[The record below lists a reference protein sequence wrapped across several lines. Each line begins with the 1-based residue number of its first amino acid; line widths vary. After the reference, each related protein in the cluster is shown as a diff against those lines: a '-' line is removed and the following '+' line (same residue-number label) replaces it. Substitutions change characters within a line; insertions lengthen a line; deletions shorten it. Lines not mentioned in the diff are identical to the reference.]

1 MLVSRALLETLIDL
15 SDHPGRAL
23 ARLMDD
29 TGLEV
34 KGSDEHDGDTILHVE
49 TLANRGDHAS
59 HHGVAT
65 ELAGRLLRAVRLP
78 DLTELPAAP
87 SARSV
92 RIQTPLCPRYTLLDL
107 PAYRPRP
114 TSAGMA
120 AWLRRLGSDV
130 HNEAADVTNFVSLE
144 LGQPMHAFDR
154 RKVAGEVRVE
164 ELAEPADV
172 LALDSKTYRLP
183 AGAIVIRDAE
193 KIIAVAGIIGCLN
206 SSVSEDTQ
214 GILLESAIFDPVRVR
229 TTARAMKIS
238 TRASFRF
245 ERGADSE
252 MAEIGQRRALFLLG
266 APLGPAPGGEAAG
279 YTDCWPG
286 KPGPRLV
293 PLRLSFLARYLGV
306 DLGRALVEAR
316 LSCLGFRLHAAPPD
330 AENDTL
336 IWEVPP
342 RRQWDVDTEQDLIEE
357 VAKSHGYNALPDVL
371 PSILPG
377 GPARTARDEL
387 EDRALGVLVAAGF
400 HEVIAPS
407 LHGPELTEG
416 LPVPD
421 GHPLRRFVTTTNS
434 LESAFSTL
442 RNTCVT
448 VLCRLLRENA
458 ARGVT
463 DAKIFERGVTFHPDD
478 QHPAD
483 PGSRSP
489 SASTGVAERWVLAA
503 AACGR
508 WYTRGWRDARETDAS
523 FMKGVVESLGDAVGA
538 RFDFAPSEHPLLQPF
553 ARADILLEGR
563 VIGAVGTVHPEVAGD
578 LEGGATYFE
587 VELEP
592 LLPFVEQ
599 LPRYRALHDF
609 PSSTRDVTWLVPDG
623 RGDTPAVAAAA
634 VEAAMRAAAGP
645 LLVDMR
651 VLSVYRAGADST
663 PRITWRLEFQSPER
677 TLRREE
683 VDPILEAVVH
693 RVQGSLGL
701 ARG

>member
-1 MLVSRALLETLIDL
+1 MLVSRALLGTLIDL

-34 KGSDEHDGDTILHVE
+34 KGSDDIDGDTILHVE

-65 ELAGRLLRAVRLP
+65 ELSGRLLRAARLP
-78 DLTELPAAP
+78 DLAELPAAA

-92 RIQTPLCPRYTLLDL
+92 RIETPLCPRYTLLDL
-107 PAYRPRP
+107 PAYRLRP
-114 TSAGMA
+114 TSADMA
-120 AWLRRLGSDV
+120 ALLRRLGSDV
-130 HNEAADVTNFVSLE
+130 YNEAADVTNFVSLE

-206 SSVSEDTQ
+206 SSVSEGTE

-252 MAEIGQRRALFLLG
+252 MAEIGQRRALQLLG
-266 APLGPAPGGEAAG
+266 APLGPAPGSAAAG

-286 KPGPRLV
+286 RPGPRLV

-306 DLGRALVEAR
+306 DLGRALVESR
-316 LSCLGFRLHAAPPD
+316 LSCLGFRLHTAPLGD
-330 AENDTL
+330 TDTL
-336 IWEVPP
+336 LWEVPP
-342 RRQWDVDTEQDLIEE
+342 RRQWDVETEQDLIEE
-357 VAKSHGYNALPDVL
+357 VAKSQGYNALPDVL

-416 LPVPD
+416 LPVPH

-483 PGSRSP
+483 PGSRAP
-489 SASTGVAERWVLAA
+489 TASTGVAERWVLAA

-508 WYTRGWRDARETDAS
+508 WYARSFRDSRETDPF
-523 FMKGVVESLGDAVGA
+523 FMKGVVESLGDAVGVK
-538 RFDFAPSEHPLLQPF
+538 FDFALSEHPLLQPF
-553 ARADILLEGR
+553 ARADILLEER
-563 VIGAVGTVHPEVAGD
+563 AIGAVGAVHPEVAGG

-587 VELEP
+587 IELAP

-599 LPRYRALHDF
+599 LPRYRAPHDF

-623 RGDTPAVAAAA
+623 RGDTPAVSAAA
-634 VEAAMRAAAGP
+634 VEAAMRAVAGP
-645 LLVDMR
+645 LLVDLR
-651 VLSVYRAGADST
+651 VLSVYRAGPDST

-683 VDPILEAVVH
+683 VDTILEAVVL
-693 RVQGSLGL
+693 RVQDSLAL